1 MNMTSVKRTAVAV
14 PLSLTLLA
22 GCDRGLRE
30 GTYDQ
35 VFAPGSAMARSGY
48 KATLVVEPN
57 NRFRYQMPMAALAG
71 DIRRSGD
78 SLYFETGSTDM
89 RMVALRGR
97 MVRDTLVLEQPQM
110 GMLSGIVG
118 PDVAMQKFVRRGGR

>member
-1 MNMTSVKRTAVAV
+1 MKLRFAVV
-14 PLSLTLLA
+14 LLLLLLGCNA
-22 GCDRGLRE
+22 GPRE

-35 VFAPGSAMARSGY
+35 VFSEGSAVGRSGY
-48 KATLVVEPN
+48 KSTLVIEPG
-57 NRFRYQMPMAALAG
+57 NRFRYQMPMMSLSG
-71 DIRRSGD
+71 EYRRSGD
-78 SLYFETGSTDM
+78 SLYFETGSNDV

-118 PDVAMQKFVRRGGR
+118 PDVAVQRFVRRR